1 MSTVIDLVQLYQF
14 AGFSVQSSLNPSHFE
29 GFNNKGIPF
38 SYIFSGTKIYEGD
51 QLLCVG
57 GGLSFTEIYF
67 LECLFKEYTPGNIFI
82 IGNAFGWSTLTMAL
96 LNPGA
101 KVVAIDACPS
111 PDELRGIEVTNA
123 LARKSNLNAHAVI
136 GTSPDDVNKIIESHF
151 NDQVDFVFIDGEH
164 TSKQLLLDFYACRES
179 TAKKCVF
186 LFHDVINFSMIEA
199 FTEVISS
206 QEDLYGSLLFRT
218 TSGMAIAFPKEFE
231 GVIRPIIDVFTEP
244 DQRLLDL
251 KRIGQTDLNLEAKLS
266 EKMKLQLKLWR

>member
-1 MSTVIDLVQLYQF
+1 MNTFKLLYILLKYSISSTKRYLSLFLLIIKYKPKSILEIGVYRGIRSAEMISVAKIFNKNLSFYGFDLFKKLTKKRKNYELSKFPLSQNEINLKL
-14 AGFSVQSSLNPSHFE
+14 SKLS
-29 GFNNKGIPF
+29 NNTNL
-38 SYIFSGTKIYEGD
+38 FSGNTKKT
-51 QLLCVG
+51 LKK
-57 GGLSFTEIYF
+57 F
-67 LECLFKEYTPGNIFI
+67 LKK
-82 IGNAFGWSTLTMAL
+82 
-96 LNPGA
+96 
-101 KVVAIDACPS
+101 KV
-111 PDELRGIEVTNA
+111 
-123 LARKSNLNAHAVI
+123 K
-136 GTSPDDVNKIIESHF
+136 
-151 NDQVDFVFIDGEH
+151 VDFVFIDGEH

>member
-1 MSTVIDLVQLYQF
+1 MPIDT
-14 AGFSVQSSLNPSHFE
+14 SLEFVPINIAIITISDTRTIKDDTSGDTLE
-29 GFNNKGIPF
+29 GRINE
-38 SYIFSGTKIYEGD
+38 SGHKMIKRT
-51 QLLCVG
+51 
-57 GGLSFTEIYF
+57 
-67 LECLFKEYTPGNIFI
+67 I
-82 IGNAFGWSTLTMAL
+82 I
-96 LNPGA
+96 
-101 KVVAIDACPS
+101 
-111 PDELRGIEVTNA
+111 
-123 LARKSNLNAHAVI
+123 
-136 GTSPDDVNKIIESHF
+136 PDDVNKIIESHF

-206 QEDLYGSLLFRT
+206 QEDLFGSLLFRT